1 MANEFFNWK
10 SLFINDDSSA
20 PKDAAAPVKQAP
32 PAPTFQN
39 KFPDQAMPP
48 PIPQGSYSSSVNAGT
63 GSTIN
68 NPFLADVLSVYEK
81 GFESLNMSGFDF
93 FEMYKSVMAVG
104 ASNPQAYQMAFT
116 MGKTINPVLT
126 KEFLLEKAKFYTAEI
141 EKVYTKYDTDGNAK
155 KMGLDNTLTAEKF
168 NLTKTIEEL
177 EAKIVQLQSELQ
189 IKKEELIKIDSGSRE
204 KYSEIQLKIEAN
216 NLAKSRILESINTV
230 VTGINQY
237 L

>member
-10 SLFINDDSSA
+10 SLFINDDQSA
-20 PKDAAAPVKQAP
+20 PIDAQAPVKQAP
-32 PAPTFQN
+32 PTFQN

-48 PIPQGSYSSSVNAGT
+48 PIPQGSNSGSVNAGT
-63 GSTIN
+63 GGIN
-68 NPFLADVLSVYEK
+68 NPFLADVVAVYEK

-126 KEFLLEKAKFYTAEI
+126 KEFLLDKAKFYTTEI
-141 EKVYTKYDTDGNAK
+141 EKVYTKYDADGNAK
-155 KMGLDNTLTAEKF
+155 KTGLDNTITAEKF
-168 NLTKTIEEL
+168 NLTKTVEDL
-177 EAKIVQLQSELQ
+177 EAKITQLQAELQ
-189 IKKEELIKIDSGSRE
+189 AKKEELAKIDSSSRE

-216 NLAKSRILESINTV
+216 NLAKSKILESINTV

>member
-10 SLFINDDSSA
+10 SLFINDDQSA
-20 PKDAAAPVKQAP
+20 PQEAQAPVKQAP
-32 PAPTFQN
+32 PIIQN
-39 KFPDQAMPP
+39 KFPDQAAPTP
-48 PIPQGSYSSSVNAGT
+48 VQQGSYSGNVTAVT

-68 NPFLADVLSVYEK
+68 NPYLGDVIAVYEK

-93 FEMYKSVMAVG
+93 FELYKSVMAVG

-126 KEFLLEKAKFYTAEI
+126 KEFLLEKAKYYTTEI

-155 KMGLDNTLTAEKF
+155 KTGLDNTITAEKF
-168 NLTKTIEEL
+168 NLTKTVEDL
-177 EAKIVQLQSELQ
+177 EAKIAQLQAELQ
-189 IKKEELIKIDSGSRE
+189 AKKEELVKIDSGSRE

-216 NLAKSRILESINTV
+216 NLAKTKILESINTV

>member
-10 SLFINDDSSA
+10 SLFINDDQSV
-20 PKDAAAPVKQAP
+20 PKEAQAPVKQAP
-32 PAPTFQN
+32 PTFQN
-39 KFPDQAMPP
+39 KFPDQATPP
-48 PIPQGSYSSSVNAGT
+48 PIPQGNSAGSAGNGT
-63 GSTIN
+63 GSSGLN
-68 NPFLADVLSVYEK
+68 NPFLGDVLSIYEK

-126 KEFLLEKAKFYTAEI
+126 KEFLLEKAKFYTTEI
-141 EKVYTKYDTDGNAK
+141 EKVYTKYDADGNAK
-155 KMGLDNTLTAEKF
+155 KTGLDNTISAEKF
-168 NLTKTIEEL
+168 NLTKTVEDL
-177 EAKIVQLQSELQ
+177 EAKITQLQAELQ
-189 IKKEELIKIDSGSRE
+189 VKKEELAKIDSGSKE
-204 KYSEIQLKIEAN
+204 KYSEIHLKIEAN
-216 NLAKSRILESINTV
+216 NLAKSKILDSINTV